1 MVYMWS
7 NCLFTHSHG
16 SCTVIGYQ
24 IRNYLCNDMIRRVLR
39 DYFGYNVQVAINLSQ
54 LCMNIT
60 DVDDKII
67 NNSNEQNVPYF

>member
-1 MVYMWS
+1 
-7 NCLFTHSHG
+7 
-16 SCTVIGYQ
+16 
-24 IRNYLCNDMIRRVLR
+24 MIRRVLR